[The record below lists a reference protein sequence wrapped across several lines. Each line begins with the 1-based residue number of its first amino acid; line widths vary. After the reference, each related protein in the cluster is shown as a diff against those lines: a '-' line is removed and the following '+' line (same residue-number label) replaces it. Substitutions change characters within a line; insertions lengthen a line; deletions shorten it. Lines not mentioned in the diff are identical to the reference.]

1 MGLLRA
7 VATAALFVG
16 PLSWLR
22 RSSKL
27 APGWHPLLVLCA
39 WALTVFIAGLSGHLV
54 TGVVAIVATSVGILL
69 RELILDRVNVVAT
82 LREPALLVF
91 AVSVLLLTVLVHG
104 QLFTHY
110 DNFSHWALVVSVML
124 DDNDFPTP
132 ADDVVGFTTYPL
144 GGAGLP
150 YLANLLLG
158 RAEWVSMLAHSTFI
172 VSCALPLISATGRR
186 WVAGLLLYGVAAVA
200 LLTHVTSPASLLVD
214 ALVAGLGGALLALVL
229 LHRTQILLQPWPLAV
244 VGATLVTIK
253 SSGVF
258 FVAIVLV
265 LSVLLLRRSWAGSDR
280 RWLSGDAGA
289 ALAAW
294 ATTLAAPWVLWW
306 LWGRHVQTTFPA
318 ADESKHSVSLS
329 RFDAVLGAKTGADLR
344 SILGDFLGKVL
355 LDGWLWLLLA
365 ALLLAGALAVR
376 SGSIEAR
383 GHRRVLFVMLT
394 TALLWEVSLA
404 LMYLL
409 SMPLGEALKLAG
421 FRRYQ
426 GTIHLVLMVVLL
438 ALVATWW
445 SSTPRLVPGQLAVAA
460 LVMVIPLTVTSPRGL
475 VNLPDQHQRV
485 ALQSALAGVVVTPQD
500 PVCLLQE
507 GTDGGYRTWMTRFIL
522 NHQDVRPIVV
532 KPDATRLPKRL
543 GACEVTILLDPRP
556 HTLDLAR
563 QAGVRVGAQTELPMV
578 ITP

>member
-27 APGWHPLLVLCA
+27 SAGWHPLLLLCA

-54 TGVVAIVATSVGILL
+54 VGVVTIVATSVAILV
-69 RELILDRVNVVAT
+69 RELLLDRANVVAT

-91 AVSVLLLTVLVHG
+91 AVSVLLLTVLLHG

-124 DDNDFPTP
+124 DDNAFPAP

-172 VSCALPLISATGRR
+172 VSCALPLTCATGRR
-186 WVAGLLLYGVAAVA
+186 WAAGLALYAVAVVA

-214 ALVAGLGGALLALVL
+214 ALVAGLGGALLTLVL
-229 LHRTQILLQPWPLAV
+229 LHRTEILLQPWPLAV
-244 VGATLVTIK
+244 VGATLVTVK

-265 LSVLLLRRSWAGSDR
+265 LSVLLLRRSWARSDR
-280 RWLSGDAGA
+280 RWRSG
-289 ALAAW
+289 AAW

-306 LWGRHVQTTFPA
+306 LWGRHVQATFPA
-318 ADESKHSVSLS
+318 ADESKHSVSVS
-329 RFDAVLGAKTGADLR
+329 RFEAVLGAKTGADLR

-355 LDGWLWLLLA
+355 LDGWLWLLLS

-383 GHRRVLFVMLT
+383 DHRRVLFVMLT

-426 GTIHLVLMVVLL
+426 GTIHLVIMVVLL

-445 SSTPRLVPGQLAVAA
+445 ASTPRLATGQVAVAA
-460 LVMVIPLTVTSPRGL
+460 LVMAIPLTLTSPRG
-475 VNLPDQHQRV
+475 VVYLPDQHLRV

-500 PVCLLQE
+500 RVCLLQE

-563 QAGVRVGAQTELPMV
+563 LAGVPVRAQTELPVV